1 MVVQPVAAYPLP
13 FGLLAEMAEQLRQP
27 VAEHYEFLIGQ
38 LPLIFTKLAVPVM
51 YAIVDIET
59 TGSYAAANGITE
71 ISIHLSNGNE
81 ITGKFQTLVNPGQ
94 PIPPYITAMTGISNQ
109 MVAEA
114 PRFEEVAEN
123 IYNLLHDKIFIAHN
137 VSFDYSF
144 IKNHLQQAGFELNS
158 KKLCTV
164 RLSRKI
170 FPGFPSYSLGK
181 LSHSLGIV
189 INDRHRAGGDA
200 EATAKIF
207 HLLLQNDKEQF
218 IHKSLQRN
226 SKEWILPPNV
236 PKAHFDALPYT
247 PGVYYFHNEKGKV
260 VYVGKAANIRY
271 RVNSHFSNN
280 SPGRQKQNFMR
291 HVYGISHQECG
302 TELMACILES
312 AEIKKRWPVFNSS
325 QKRWEDVYGIFMYED
340 QKGYLRLA
348 IDKNRKR
355 LNPVYSFHYL
365 VDGHAVIRKLIK
377 DFKLCPKLCF
387 MQKDDGPCEG
397 INDGSCKGA
406 CEQRETA
413 KKYNKKVL
421 KACNSLRSRP
431 SFAIVDKGISS
442 CDRSCILV
450 WEGKFAG
457 MGYIPAGT
465 QINDPAQLKDHLT
478 LYNENSVIRNLLF
491 GYAARFPE
499 KIILFEEVPV

>member
-1 MVVQPVAAYPLP
+1 
-13 FGLLAEMAEQLRQP
+13 
-27 VAEHYEFLIGQ
+27 
-38 LPLIFTKLAVPVM
+38 M

-59 TGSYAAANGITE
+59 TGAYAAANGITE
-71 ISIHLSNGNE
+71 ISIQLSDGQSV
-81 ITGKFQTLVNPGQ
+81 TGKYSTLINPGQ
-94 PIPPYITAMTGISNQ
+94 PIPPYISAMTGITDK
-109 MVAEA
+109 MVADA

-144 IKNHLQQAGFELNS
+144 IKGHLQEAGFDLNT

-181 LSHSLGIV
+181 LSQSLGIV
-189 INDRHRAGGDA
+189 ITDRHRAGGDA

-207 HLLLQNDKEQF
+207 HLLMENDKEQF
-218 IHKSLQRN
+218 IQKSLQRN

-236 PKAHFDALPYT
+236 PKEHFDALPYT

-260 VYVGKAANIRY
+260 VYVGKANNIRY

-280 SPGRQKQNFMR
+280 SESRQKQNFMR
-291 HVYGISHQECG
+291 HVHAISFQSCG

-325 QKRWEDVYGIFMYED
+325 QKRWEDIYGIFIYED

-355 LNPVYSFHYL
+355 LNPVYTFHYL
-365 VDGHAVIRKLIK
+365 VDGHAMIRKLVK
-377 DFKLCPKLCF
+377 EFRLCPKLCF
-387 MQKDDGPCEG
+387 LQKDEAECEG
-397 INDGSCKGA
+397 IKEEICKGA
-406 CEQRETA
+406 CEQKESPAR
-413 KKYNKKVL
+413 YNKRVK
-421 KACNSLRSRP
+421 KACDTLTAQP
-431 SFAIVDKGISS
+431 SFAIMDKGLNGE
-442 CDRSCILV
+442 DRSCILV
-450 WEGKFAG
+450 CEGKFFG
-457 MGYIPAGT
+457 MGYLPAGIAVEDAET
-465 QINDPAQLKDHLT
+465 LKEHLVQ
-478 LYNENSVIRNLLF
+478 YRENSFIRNIINGF
-491 GYAARFPE
+491 AARFPD
-499 KIILFEEVPV
+499 KVIFL